1 MQINLIRI
9 VFFFAASCSGIIGL
23 LVNYVEPYLPVLITR
38 SYRYGKFSD
47 TTYQPLVMKAEV
59 PKR

>member
-9 VFFFAASCSGIIGL
+9 VFLFAASITGIVGL
-23 LVNYVEPYLPVLITR
+23 LINYVEPYLPVSIIR

-47 TTYQPLVMKAEV
+47 NTYQPLVMKIEV